1 MKNRVNH
8 CEHIG
13 SETFSYKTEYVYRFK
28 ENRVTPFS
36 TWAGKFPLGFFH
48 DRVII

>member
-13 SETFSYKTEYVYRFK
+13 SETFSYKAEYVYRFK

-36 TWAGKFPLGFFH
+36 T
-48 DRVII
+48 